1 MKLKII
7 YDVKSKITGKIKK
20 MQVTFSNFA
29 EDVTDEGLKQFVNA
43 YSSLVEKE
51 SYEAYKVIEEQI
63 L

>member
-20 MQVTFSNFA
+20 MQVTFTGFA
-29 EDVTDEGLKQFVNA
+29 EDVTDDRLKQFIIA

-51 SYEAYKVIEEQI
+51 SYEAYKVIEEQ
-63 L
+63 LA